1 MSITQCIC
9 VSRTFLAINGD
20 YLPVQKDERAKPG
33 SRLNSSALSE
43 VGEHRI
49 ENNFHD
55 LVFGGLI
62 GC

>member
-1 MSITQCIC
+1 MLIIQCIC
-9 VSRTFLAINGD
+9 MSRTFLAINCD

-33 SRLNSSALSE
+33 SRPNSSALSE

-49 ENNFHD
+49 EKYFHD